1 MSSSE
6 PGRVRILRGAEG
18 RRAVVA
24 TLTAELPA
32 PASGAS
38 ATPAGAAVHVGG
50 APMGMADRIEAA
62 RAHGYAAGYEAGK
75 AEAVAGIEAARGAQL
90 ARMSDALVAAAASAA
105 GARADIVRVV
115 EAEAVHLALELA
127 EAIVRHELTLSHC
140 VSVEALRRAIGLVP
154 NGEDVLV
161 RVHPG
166 DVVDPAELGA
176 LLPEAAVKV
185 VSDPAVEAGG
195 CVVEAGPCRID
206 AQIGPAIERA
216 RALLAA
222 TTGPGAP
229 AEHDAGDDAEPEPG
243 DEPEPDA
250 GDEPGERT

>member
-1 MSSSE
+1 MSSSK
-6 PGRVRILRGAEG
+6 PGRVRILRGDAG
-18 RRAVVA
+18 RRAAAA
-24 TLTAELPA
+24 TLAVEAPSRGAATMAA
-32 PASGAS
+32 PAGVSGAV
-38 ATPAGAAVHVGG
+38 AGS
-50 APMGMADRIEAA
+50 PMGMSDPLEAA
-62 RAHGYAAGYEAGK
+62 RAEGYDAGYEAAT
-75 AEAVAGIEAARGAQL
+75 AEAAAGFEAARAAQL
-90 ARMSDALVAAAASAA
+90 ARMSDALVAAAAAAA
-105 GARADIVRVV
+105 GARAELVRVV
-115 EAEAVHLALELA
+115 EAEAVHLAFELA
-127 EAIVRHELTLSHC
+127 EAIVRRELTLSRC

-166 DVVDPAELGA
+166 DVVDPAELVA

-222 TTGPGAP
+222 TTGAVSP
-229 AEHDAGDDAEPEPG
+229 AEASPGEVPPG
-243 DEPEPDA
+243 DTTQEPA
-250 GDEPGERT
+250 

>member
-1 MSSSE
+1 MSSSST
-6 PGRVRILRGAEG
+6 GRVRILRGPESQ
-18 RRAVVA
+18 RAAAA
-24 TLTAELPA
+24 TLTVEA
-32 PASGAS
+32 PRDRVPGASGEPVDS
-38 ATPAGAAVHVGG
+38 GVPMRPAGS
-50 APMGMADRIEAA
+50 PMGMADRIDAA
-62 RAHGYAAGYEAGK
+62 RAEGYAAGYEAGQ
-75 AEAVAGIEAARGAQL
+75 AEAATGLEAVRAAQL
-90 ARMSDALVAAAASAA
+90 GRVADALVAAAAGAA
-105 GARADIVRVV
+105 QTRAELVRGL
-115 EAEAVHLALELA
+115 EAEAVQLAFELA
-127 EAIVRHELTLSHC
+127 EAIVRRELTLSHC

-222 TTGPGAP
+222 TGIAAGTPGEAVP
-229 AEHDAGDDAEPEPG
+229 DAE
-243 DEPEPDA
+243 D
-250 GDEPGERT
+250 RS